1 MNRFEIIFVCNVFQ
15 VLFDALGCL
24 RKYESPLDILKEFFE
39 LRLEKYAVRKAWLD
53 GMLTA
58 ESTKLSS
65 QARFILE
72 KIEGQ
77 IIIGEGS
84 IIAHYLFIYSFHSNF
99 QLYSCK
105 SCAITLEAHLFCSFA
120 PESMAVFVLET
131 LKLSKTLKLSQDDF
145 NVLDNFNVSSINASN
160 ELIIDALLFDPLLWR
175 SLSIS

>member
-1 MNRFEIIFVCNVFQ
+1 MGIGNFCNVFQ

-24 RKYESPLDILKEFFE
+24 CKYESPLDILKEFFE

-131 LKLSKTLKLSQDDF
+131 LKLSKTLKSFRL
-145 NVLDNFNVSSINASN
+145 NASN